1 MDRRGRWAVRPQY
14 LDVNFFSEGFAVV
27 GGWQQWDFIPR

>member
-14 LDVNFFSEGFAVV
+14 PDVNFFSEGFAVV
-27 GGWQQWDFIPR
+27 VGGEEWGFIAR